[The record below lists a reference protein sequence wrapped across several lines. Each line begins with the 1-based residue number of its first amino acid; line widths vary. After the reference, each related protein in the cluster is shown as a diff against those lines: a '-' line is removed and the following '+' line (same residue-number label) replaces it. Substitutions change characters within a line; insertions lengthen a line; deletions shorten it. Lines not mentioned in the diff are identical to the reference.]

1 MTAKNNQAQHII
13 QSLKGQA
20 KSTRY
25 SFNLGNGGSNIQPL
39 VNTFQMATR
48 NSSLSVRN
56 AQEEMKSTNNLT
68 EKFEKD
74 IIEILKNEN
83 KMLALKI

>member
-1 MTAKNNQAQHII
+1 
-13 QSLKGQA
+13 
-20 KSTRY
+20 
-25 SFNLGNGGSNIQPL
+25 
-39 VNTFQMATR
+39 
-48 NSSLSVRN
+48 
-56 AQEEMKSTNNLT
+56 MKSTNNLS